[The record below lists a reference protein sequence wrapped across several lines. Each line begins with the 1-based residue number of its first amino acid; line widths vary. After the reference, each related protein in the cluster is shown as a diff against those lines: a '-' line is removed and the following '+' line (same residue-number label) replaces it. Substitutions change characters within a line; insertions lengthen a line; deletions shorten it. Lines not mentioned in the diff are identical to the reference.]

1 MHWLLVFFSFLFSKS
16 KMRQLIATLSLIGF
30 SNAGFATAISEV
42 EPNDDLASAQNVDG
56 SFDRSASPD
65 IKHATF
71 LPHVTIDGTGNNT
84 YDYYQF
90 TVEADNALGIFDI
103 DYGYGNGNYLNSH
116 IYIFNSSGEELANNW
131 YSYPAYG
138 AKGSIHNYDAF
149 LSYQFE
155 SAGTYYIKVANH
167 SDSVVTDGRTYQL
180 HISLSATNLSV
191 DTDGDGMP
199 DGFEDFY
206 SLDPLVNDADLDSDS
221 DLLTNLAEFEYGSD
235 PSVADTD
242 LDGLPN
248 ESDDDDDGDGLTDA
262 EEVALGTN
270 PLLVDTDGDGSPDN
284 QDAFPTLIEA
294 SVDTDSDGHPDGWT
308 SACDVTCQQTSSLSL
323 DLFPD
328 SPAAYLDNDRD
339 GLPDAWIATCD
350 SQCQIDSGLTIDPD
364 DQFADSDGDGV
375 SNLDDDDDNGDGT
388 PDIDADSDGLIEIYT
403 LAQLDA
409 VRYSLNGAGFKWRYC

>member
-1 MHWLLVFFSFLFSKS
+1 MGIAGKRSLRKHWLLVFFSFLFSTS
-16 KMRQLIATLSLIGF
+16 KKRQLIAVLALIGF

-90 TVEADNALGIFDI
+90 TVQADNALGIFDI

-116 IYIFNSSGEELANNW
+116 IFILNSSGEELVGNW

-138 AKGSIHNYDAF
+138 AKGSTHNYDAF

-155 SAGTYYIKVANH
+155 SAGTYYIKVASY
-167 SDSVVTDGRTYQL
+167 SDAVVTDGRTYQL
-180 HISLSATNLSV
+180 HISLSSNNLSV

-199 DGFEDFY
+199 DEFETFY
-206 SLDPLVNDADLDSDS
+206 SLDPLVNDADLDSDN

-248 ESDDDDDGDGLTDA
+248 ASDDDDDGDGLSDA
-262 EEVALGTN
+262 EELALGTN
-270 PLLVDTDGDGSPDN
+270 PLLVDTDGDGANDSVD
-284 QDAFPTLIEA
+284 DFPLLIEA
-294 SVDTDSDGHPDGWT
+294 SIDTDSDGYPDGWT
-308 SACDVTCQQTSSLSL
+308 DVCDATCQQASSLSL

-328 SPAAYLDNDRD
+328 SAAAFLDNDRD
-339 GLPDAWIATCD
+339 GLPDEWAADCD
-350 SQCQIDSGLTIDPD
+350 SQCQIDSGLTLDPD
-364 DQFADSDGDGV
+364 NEFADSDGDGL
-375 SNLDDDDDNGDGT
+375 SNSEDDDDNGDGIT
-388 PDIDADSDGLIEIYT
+388 DIDSDSDGLIDVNT
-403 LAQLDA
+403 LA
-409 VRYSLNGAGFKWRYC
+409 